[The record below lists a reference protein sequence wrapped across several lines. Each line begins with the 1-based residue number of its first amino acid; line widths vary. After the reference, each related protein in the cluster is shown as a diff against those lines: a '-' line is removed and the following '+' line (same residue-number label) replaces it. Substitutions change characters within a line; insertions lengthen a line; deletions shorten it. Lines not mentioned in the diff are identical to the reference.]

1 MASNIDTQSLD
12 EFYPVAGID
21 NNSQGFRDNFSSIKN
36 NLDIASTEITTLQN
50 KTGGLTVTENALED
64 GSDFQGR
71 VIEDAIARKV
81 TPSVNTAYGTGV
93 AVDPIDP
100 ANTFVDCSYEDAT
113 VHVVTASEADILT
126 INPVDFPPNRY
137 AEMRLII
144 ANAWTVDASVTIA
157 NRVGNVFTDDGAP
170 AGQTNW
176 SSGILTLP
184 ANSSTN
190 KTIVD
195 VCTYDGGAN
204 FYAKYVGRFT

>member
-1 MASNIDTQSLD
+1 MASNIDTQPLD

-21 NNSQGFRDNFSSIKN
+21 NNSQGFRDNFASIKN
-36 NLDIASTEITTLQN
+36 NLNIASTEITTLQN
-50 KTGGLTVTENALED
+50 KTGGLTVTENSAED

-81 TPSVNTAYGTGV
+81 TPSVNTAYATGV
-93 AVDPIDP
+93 SVDPIDP

-113 VHVVTASEADILT
+113 VHVVTASEADVLT

-170 AGQTNW
+170 AGQTSW

-195 VCTYDGGAN
+195 IITYDGGAN